1 MSTADGADERS
12 SPEGSRPADG
22 TGPRPGG
29 LRAFLHSSRIAV
41 SSLGAYRLRSGLTAL
56 GVTIGVMTVI
66 AILSIIEGLDN
77 SFEDVV
83 STMGTGTVYVSNR
96 PLIILNDWWKYKN
109 RPPLVPSD
117 SDYLDERLT
126 LAQTIVPF
134 VNYRVKVD
142 TGQDALD
149 EIRVIGTTADWP
161 IMSGVH
167 PKDGR
172 FLAPSEITNA
182 RPVVA
187 VGNEVAMAMQR
198 AGLGVGDSIDIGGF
212 PMRVVGTLPGRG
224 RIFGRTQD
232 DFVVIPLP
240 LFERLYGL
248 KRSIQ
253 IGVVTDP
260 ANLPPLM
267 AELTGAMRARRKLGP
282 TEEDNFSLNQQD
294 MLVDLYK
301 TLTGSLYATAI
312 GLGFIT
318 LVVAGVGIMNIMLVA
333 VAERTREIGIRKALG
348 ARPSAILTQFVVESA
363 LVSGLGGAI
372 GTGLGALLAQL
383 VASATPLPAAVPTS
397 AIVIGV
403 GFGAFVGVVFGFL
416 PAYRASRLLP
426 VDALSHGG

>member
-1 MSTADGADERS
+1 MKT
-12 SPEGSRPADG
+12 
-22 TGPRPGG
+22 
-29 LRAFLHSSRIAV
+29 LYAFLHSARIAV
-41 SSLGAYRLRSGLTAL
+41 SSLGAYRLRSSLTAL

-77 SFEDVV
+77 AFEDVV

-117 SDYLDERLT
+117 SEYLDERLT
-126 LAQTIVPF
+126 LAKTIVPF
-134 VNYRVKVD
+134 VNYRVKVEAGD
-142 TGQDALD
+142 ETMK
-149 EIRVIGTTADWP
+149 EIRVIGTTSDWP
-161 IMSGVH
+161 LMSGVH
-167 PKDGR
+167 PNNGR
-172 FLAPSEITNA
+172 FLAGSEITTA

-187 VGNEVAMAMQR
+187 VGNEVALAMR
-198 AGLGVGDSIDIGGF
+198 REGLDIGDTIDVGGF

-224 RIFGRTQD
+224 RIFGRSQD

-253 IGVVTDP
+253 IGVVTEP
-260 ANLPPLM
+260 ENLPALM
-267 AELTGAMRARRKLGP
+267 AELTGAMRSRRKLAP
-282 TEEDNFSLNQQD
+282 SEEDNFSLNQQD
-294 MLVDLYK
+294 MLVDMYNK
-301 TLTGSLYATAI
+301 LTGSLYATAI

-363 LVSGLGGAI
+363 LVSGLGGAV
-372 GTGLGALLAQL
+372 GTGLGAILAQL
-383 VASATPLPAAVPTS
+383 VASATPLPASVPAS
-397 AIVIGV
+397 AIVIGI

-426 VDALSHGG
+426 VEALSHGG